1 MNKQRL
7 EQLFSGLLVLS
18 FFLPWVDDGFI
29 SLSAMQYPGFVLGIS
44 GNGQA
49 AFLYALYLIPVLA
62 VAVILFSF
70 QGKNTK
76 VLSLVL
82 GALSIV
88 LGGYILYEGAFA
100 FGSFI
105 AILAGL
111 GIVVTELKE
120 DWEHYISISSVSNVF
135 QPFQISNDYLD
146 KGNDNLDKGF
156 LGHPIGLRTL
166 FLTEM
171 WERMSYYGM
180 RALLVLYMTGTITN
194 FNPGLGWTQMES
206 QAIYGIYVGMVYFM
220 VVPGGWIADNILGH
234 QKAVLY
240 GAMIIALGHFT
251 LAIPV
256 EQTFFLGLI
265 FVVLGTG
272 LLKGNIST
280 IVGKLYKEDDSRR
293 ESGYTIFYMAINIGS
308 TLGFLV
314 CSYLGEKIGWHWGFG
329 AAGIGMSFGVLQF
342 IFSKKLL
349 GVAGIN
355 PNPMEDRRRAKLVL
369 GTKVSLG
376 VMFVVI
382 ASGLLGFYSIEPR
395 VFAEN
400 FSYFLTVVAGLYFL
414 YLFFFAG
421 LTSAEKRNLLL
432 LGLLFIGAAA
442 FWSGFDQSA
451 SSLSI
456 FARDYTDLS
465 VSGYIIP
472 VGWLQ
477 FANPIF
483 VVIFAPI
490 FAGIWTH
497 LGRINLNPAL
507 PIKFAL
513 GLVLMAVSF
522 VIMLFAVEL
531 AMETAPV
538 GMRWLILTYLLQT
551 WGELTLSPIGLAA
564 FSRYSPKKYIGQM
577 FGLWF
582 LASAIGGVLAGLLG
596 GDAMDAGLESISPV
610 FNFMIK
616 YYLAIALILIVLSRF
631 IKRPDSPKSEDK
643 EAAN

>member
-1 MNKQRL
+1 MSN
-7 EQLFSGLLVLS
+7 
-18 FFLPWVDDGFI
+18 
-29 SLSAMQYPGFVLGIS
+29 
-44 GNGQA
+44 
-49 AFLYALYLIPVLA
+49 
-62 VAVILFSF
+62 
-70 QGKNTK
+70 
-76 VLSLVL
+76 
-82 GALSIV
+82 
-88 LGGYILYEGAFA
+88 
-100 FGSFI
+100 
-105 AILAGL
+105 
-111 GIVVTELKE
+111 
-120 DWEHYISISSVSNVF
+120 SSVS
-135 QPFQISNDYLD
+135 SDY
-146 KGNDNLDKGF
+146 LDKGF

-180 RALLVLYMTGTITN
+180 RALLVLYMTGTVTN

-251 LAIPV
+251 LAIPIQ
-256 EQTFFLGLI
+256 QTFFLGLI

-280 IVGKLYKEDDSRR
+280 IVGKLYKEDDGRR

-342 IFSKKLL
+342 IYSKKLL

-369 GTKVSLG
+369 GTKISLG

-395 VFAEN
+395 SFAEN

-421 LTSAEKRNLLL
+421 LTSAEKRNLILL
-432 LGLLFIGAAA
+432 ALLFFFFSA

-472 VGWLQ
+472 IGWLQ

-507 PIKFAL
+507 PIKFAF
-513 GLVLMAVSF
+513 GLMLMAVSF

-596 GDAMDAGLESISPV
+596 GDALDAGLESISPV

-631 IKRPDSPKSEDK
+631 VKKPASPNPED
-643 EAAN
+643 ETASN

>member
-1 MNKQRL
+1 MSN
-7 EQLFSGLLVLS
+7 
-18 FFLPWVDDGFI
+18 
-29 SLSAMQYPGFVLGIS
+29 
-44 GNGQA
+44 
-49 AFLYALYLIPVLA
+49 
-62 VAVILFSF
+62 
-70 QGKNTK
+70 
-76 VLSLVL
+76 
-82 GALSIV
+82 
-88 LGGYILYEGAFA
+88 
-100 FGSFI
+100 
-105 AILAGL
+105 
-111 GIVVTELKE
+111 
-120 DWEHYISISSVSNVF
+120 SSVS
-135 QPFQISNDYLD
+135 SDY
-146 KGNDNLDKGF
+146 LDKGF

-180 RALLVLYMTGTITN
+180 RALLVLYMTGTVTN

-251 LAIPV
+251 LAIPIQ
-256 EQTFFLGLI
+256 QTFFLGLI

-280 IVGKLYKEDDSRR
+280 IVGKLYKEDDGRR

-342 IFSKKLL
+342 IYSKKLL

-369 GTKVSLG
+369 GTKISLG

-395 VFAEN
+395 GFAEN

-421 LTSAEKRNLLL
+421 LTSAEKRNLIL
-432 LGLLFIGAAA
+432 LGLLFVGAAA

-472 VGWLQ
+472 IGWLQ

-507 PIKFAL
+507 PIKFAF
-513 GLVLMAVSF
+513 GLMLMAVSF

-531 AMETAPV
+531 AMKTAPV

-596 GDAMDAGLESISPV
+596 GDALDAGLESISPV

-631 IKRPDSPKSEDK
+631 IKKPASPNPED
-643 EAAN
+643 ETASN